1 MKLGQP
7 QTDKR
12 QYYLDILRAVAII
25 SITLNHAVNR
35 SYANYSGQMA
45 EFYSIPLWSTMLKTV
60 VTVFSKIGVP
70 LFMMITGVL
79 IMNKKMDSKEDIKRF
94 YRHNLLSLLITTEIW
109 YVLIYWY
116 LVFFGNNN
124 ILENRGIWGTIG
136 GMFETMLFQNQVTF
150 DSLWYMPVI
159 MCIYTTIPFVILAK
173 NKLSGEKASVW
184 LFLPLIIVYLNNMVL
199 PAVNAV
205 LESQALRTFTSTLQM
220 VDLVAY
226 FYIYII
232 LSYFVG
238 KGILDKW
245 KTWVVAL
252 IALGSFALCCGFQLY
267 MYAQPMDHLMDY
279 DFPLLPICA
288 AALLEL
294 ARRKAHLLKA
304 ARKPVEG
311 LSRISFGIY
320 FLHIV
325 IMTVLNSDKL
335 DAIVHQS
342 QWNPVLKLAYL
353 EIVSVGASI
362 VIIVLLS
369 NIKPLKKYLFMIK

>member
-173 NKLSGEKASVW
+173 NKLSGGKASVW

-252 IALGSFALCCGFQLY
+252 IAVGSFALCCGFQLY

>member
-159 MCIYTTIPFVILAK
+159 MCIYTTIPFVIMAK

-232 LSYFVG
+232 LGYFVG

-267 MYAQPMDHLMDY
+267 MYAQPMDYLMDY

-294 ARRKAHLLKA
+294 ARRKAYLLKA
-304 ARKPVEG
+304 VRKPVEG

>member
-311 LSRISFGIY
+311 LPRISFGIY

>member
-159 MCIYTTIPFVILAK
+159 MCIYTTIPFVIMAK

-232 LSYFVG
+232 LGYFVG

-252 IALGSFALCCGFQLY
+252 IAMGSFALCCGFQLY

-294 ARRKAHLLKA
+294 GRRKAYLLKA
-304 ARKPVEG
+304 VSKPVEG

>member
-45 EFYSIPLWSTMLKTV
+45 EFFSIPLWSTMLKTV

-124 ILENRGIWGTIG
+124 ILENQGIWGTIG

-173 NKLSGEKASVW
+173 NKLSGEKASAW

-232 LSYFVG
+232 LGYFVG

-294 ARRKAHLLKA
+294 ARRKAYLLKA
-304 ARKPVEG
+304 VRKPVEG

>member
-1 MKLGQP
+1 
-7 QTDKR
+7 
-12 QYYLDILRAVAII
+12 
-25 SITLNHAVNR
+25 
-35 SYANYSGQMA
+35 
-45 EFYSIPLWSTMLKTV
+45 
-60 VTVFSKIGVP
+60 
-70 LFMMITGVL
+70 
-79 IMNKKMDSKEDIKRF
+79 
-94 YRHNLLSLLITTEIW
+94 
-109 YVLIYWY
+109 
-116 LVFFGNNN
+116 
-124 ILENRGIWGTIG
+124 
-136 GMFETMLFQNQVTF
+136 
-150 DSLWYMPVI
+150 
-159 MCIYTTIPFVILAK
+159 
-173 NKLSGEKASVW
+173 
-184 LFLPLIIVYLNNMVL
+184 MVL

-232 LSYFVG
+232 LGYFVG
-238 KGILDKW
+238 KGVFGKW

-267 MYAQPMDHLMDY
+267 MYAQPMDYLMDY

-294 ARRKAHLLKA
+294 GRRKAYLLKA
-304 ARKPVEG
+304 VSKPVEG

>member
-45 EFYSIPLWSTMLKTV
+45 EFFSIPLWSTMLKTV

-173 NKLSGEKASVW
+173 NKLSGEKASAW
-184 LFLPLIIVYLNNMVL
+184 LVLPLIIVYLNNMVL

-232 LSYFVG
+232 LGYFVG

-252 IALGSFALCCGFQLY
+252 IALGSFTLCCGFQLY

-294 ARRKAHLLKA
+294 ARRKAYLLKA
-304 ARKPVEG
+304 VRKPVEG

>member
-1 MKLGQP
+1 MKLEQP
-7 QTDKR
+7 RTDKR

-60 VTVFSKIGVP
+60 VTVFSKVGVP

-79 IMNKKMDSKEDIKRF
+79 IMNKKMDSKEDVKRF

-116 LVFFGNNN
+116 LVFFGDNN
-124 ILENRGIWGTIG
+124 ILESRGIWGTVG

-159 MCIYTTIPFVILAK
+159 MCIYTTIPFVIMAK
-173 NKLSGEKASVW
+173 NKLSGKKASAW

-199 PAVNAV
+199 PMVNAV
-205 LESQALRTFTSTLQM
+205 LQTAGLRTFTSTLQM

-232 LSYFVG
+232 LGYFVG
-238 KGILDKW
+238 QGVFSKC
-245 KTWVVAL
+245 KTWTVAL
-252 IALGSFALCCGFQLY
+252 IAGGSFALCCGFQLY
-267 MYAQPMDHLMDY
+267 MYAQPMDYLIDY

-353 EIVSVGASI
+353 EMVSVGASI
-362 VIIVLLS
+362 LIIVLLS
-369 NIKPLKKYLFMIK
+369 NIKPLKKYLFLIK

>member
-159 MCIYTTIPFVILAK
+159 MCIYTTIPFVIMAK

-232 LSYFVG
+232 LGYFVG
-238 KGILDKW
+238 KGVFGKW

-294 ARRKAHLLKA
+294 ARRKAYLLKA
-304 ARKPVEG
+304 VRKPVEG

-342 QWNPVLKLAYL
+342 QWNSVLKLAYL

>member
-45 EFYSIPLWSTMLKTV
+45 EFFSIPLWSTMLKTV

-124 ILENRGIWGTIG
+124 ILENQGIWGTIG

-173 NKLSGEKASVW
+173 NKLSGEKASAW

-232 LSYFVG
+232 LGYFVG

>member
-7 QTDKR
+7 QTEKR

-159 MCIYTTIPFVILAK
+159 MCIYTTIPFVIMAK
-173 NKLSGEKASVW
+173 NKLSGEKASAW
-184 LFLPLIIVYLNNMVL
+184 LVLPLIIVYLNNMVL

-232 LSYFVG
+232 LGYFVG

>member
-159 MCIYTTIPFVILAK
+159 MCIYTTIPFVIMAK
-173 NKLSGEKASVW
+173 NKLSGEKASAW
-184 LFLPLIIVYLNNMVL
+184 LVLPLIIVYLNNMVL

-232 LSYFVG
+232 LGYFVG

-294 ARRKAHLLKA
+294 ARRKAYLLKA
-304 ARKPVEG
+304 VRKPVEG

>member
-1 MKLGQP
+1 MKLEQP

-232 LSYFVG
+232 LGYFVG

-369 NIKPLKKYLFMIK
+369 NIKPLKKHLFMIK

>member
-45 EFYSIPLWSTMLKTV
+45 EFFSIPLWSTMLKTV

-173 NKLSGEKASVW
+173 NKLSGEKASAW

-232 LSYFVG
+232 LGYFVG